1 MKTAFIIG
9 VSGQIGSY
17 LAHRLQKQGYQVIG
31 WTQQSLDSKR
41 THYPIEGA
49 ELPRDVESVDQKTL
63 PDVLTEYQPDEVYC
77 FYTPQRAFSYQ
88 EPLFTNFNARS
99 GIVSILESI
108 RDTKPDIKLCIASS
122 NSITAGLSE
131 AQCKTAAMPS
141 SQYRLLSVYDQWA
154 LSHYRNYHSQNV
166 FSSILM
172 NPISPHQQ
180 PDLLAR
186 KITAAVVQI
195 KLKIKHSIH
204 LGNLEQRYIWAHPK
218 DYASALQ
225 YTVQQQDP
233 NDYLITVG
241 ESHTVREFVETAFDY
256 FGIDWEAHV
265 VEDRNLFHPLQ
276 VQQFT
281 SGSTNPLRK
290 LQWTSTVSFRDMIY
304 TMIDADFQSEV
315 RRSTSLFP
323 FVNRFRGATANLY

>member
-9 VSGQIGSY
+9 ISGQIGSY
-17 LAHRLQKQGYQVIG
+17 LAHRLRKQDYRVIE
-31 WTQQSLDSKR
+31 WTQESINSKH
-41 THYPIEGA
+41 THYPTEGK

-63 PDVLTEYQPDEVYC
+63 PDVLTEYQPDEVYY
-77 FYTPQRAFSYQ
+77 FYTPERAFSHQ
-88 EPLFTNFNARS
+88 EPCFTTFNARLS
-99 GIVSILESI
+99 IVRILESI
-108 RDTKPDIKLCIASS
+108 RHTNPEIKLCIASS
-122 NSITAGLSE
+122 NSVTASLSE
-131 AQCKTAAMPS
+131 AQCRTATMPS

-154 LSHYRNYHSQNV
+154 LSHYRNDHGQPI
-166 FSSILM
+166 FSGILM

-186 KITAAVVQI
+186 KITTAVAQI
-195 KLKIKHSIH
+195 QLKLKHSIH
-204 LGNLEQRYIWAHPK
+204 LGNLDQRYIWAHPK

-225 YTVQQQDP
+225 HTVQQQNP
-233 NDYLITVG
+233 NDYLFTVG

-256 FGIDWEAHV
+256 FGIDWQAHV

-304 TMIDADFQSEV
+304 AMIDADFQSEV
-315 RRSTSLFP
+315 RRSASLFP